1 MTSLTLVT
9 GGTGTLG
16 RHVVAGLL
24 HAGHNIRVLT
34 RSSRASEEGI
44 EYATGDLL
52 TGEGVERAVDRAEL
66 IVHCAGGPK
75 GDDVATH
82 NLVKAASGAG
92 TKHLVYISVVGVD
105 HIPLVSAIDRAMF
118 GYFGSKLAA
127 ERIVA
132 GSSIP
137 WTTLRA
143 TQFHDLLLTVTTQMA
158 KLPVIPVPAGFKFQ
172 PIDACEVA
180 ARLVKLALGEP
191 AGLVPEMGGPKVH
204 TMSELVRGYLQAH
217 GKRRVIIPVWIPGK
231 AAHAFRTGAN
241 LTPDRAVG
249 RRTWEESLAERM
261 NTPQPAHLHRLSN
274 YQLSDIGLS
283 REKESYRPTGDNS
296 EDKRP

>member
-1 MTSLTLVT
+1 VF
-9 GGTGTLG
+9 
-16 RHVVAGLL
+16 
-24 HAGHNIRVLT
+24 T

-105 HIPLVSAIDRAMF
+105 RIPLVSAIDRAMF
-118 GYFGSKLAA
+118 GHFGSKLAA

-143 TQFHDLLLTVTTQMA
+143 TQFHDLLLTVTRQMT
-158 KLPVIPVPAGFKFQ
+158 KMPVIPVPAGFKFQ

-180 ARLVKLALGEP
+180 VRLVELALG
-191 AGLVPEMGGPKVH
+191 
-204 TMSELVRGYLQAH
+204 H
-217 GKRRVIIPVWIPGK
+217 GRSPP
-231 AAHAFRTGAN
+231 
-241 LTPDRAVG
+241 P
-249 RRTWEESLAERM
+249 
-261 NTPQPAHLHRLSN
+261 
-274 YQLSDIGLS
+274 
-283 REKESYRPTGDNS
+283 NS
-296 EDKRP
+296 SG